1 MHFFI
6 FNMFPSSLKDIHL
19 NTTLKYD
26 FFMGEQGEEWY
37 MAYVLYLKTR
47 ADRGK
52 LVLFLE
58 SAGQIYPETSL
69 TFEAPKCG
77 LANVI

>member
-1 MHFFI
+1 
-6 FNMFPSSLKDIHL
+6 
-19 NTTLKYD
+19 
-26 FFMGEQGEEWY
+26 MGEQSEKWY

-52 LVLFLE
+52 LVLFSE

-69 TFEAPKCG
+69 TFETPKCG
-77 LANVI
+77 LAIVI